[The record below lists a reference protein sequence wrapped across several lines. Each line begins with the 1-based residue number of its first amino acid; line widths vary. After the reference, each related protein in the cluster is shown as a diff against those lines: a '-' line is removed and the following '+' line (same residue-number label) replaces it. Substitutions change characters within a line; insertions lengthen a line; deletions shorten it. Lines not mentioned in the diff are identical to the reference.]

1 LKKLISEDQIGK
13 LEQIRTR
20 RCNWTSPRKD
30 VDPIWTLIPHDISIL
45 AELSGMVPKAEFA
58 VAEYCNNK
66 PVGMLAHLQA
76 TCACIAEVSSRYP
89 EKIREIRVQGTKGTA
104 ILRDDGNVVQFYQG
118 DETTDQ
124 PCLNNIHV
132 EPQPALRLEIQ
143 AFLEYLRGGPPPK
156 TRLNEAIE
164 ITRCLTQLRTMAGL
178 TNG

>member
-1 LKKLISEDQIGK
+1 
-13 LEQIRTR
+13 
-20 RCNWTSPRKD
+20 
-30 VDPIWTLIPHDISIL
+30 
-45 AELSGMVPKAEFA
+45 
-58 VAEYCNNK
+58 
-66 PVGMLAHLQA
+66 MLAHLQA
-76 TCACIAEVSSRYP
+76 TCACVAEVSSRYP